1 MTMREGSFLMGCKE
15 ISDFLMDFL
24 DRKLPRGEA
33 LIFRLHLLLC
43 TNCRRYMARYKTSV
57 DIAKNIMDDPPPVEL
72 VNLTTEFLSK
82 RAKPKG

>member
-1 MTMREGSFLMGCKE
+1 MSKGPFLKECKE

-24 DRKLPRGEA
+24 DKKLPRGEM
-33 LIFRLHLLLC
+33 LIFRMHLLLC
-43 TNCRRYMARYKTSV
+43 PKCRHYMTRYKSSV

-82 RAKPKG
+82 RAKQK

>member
-1 MTMREGSFLMGCKE
+1 MNKGPLLKECKE
-15 ISDFLMDFL
+15 ISDFLMEFL

-43 TNCRRYMARYKTSV
+43 PKCRHYMARYKLSV
-57 DIAKNIMDDPPPVEL
+57 DMAKHIMDDPPPPEL

-82 RAKPKG
+82 RAKQKQ